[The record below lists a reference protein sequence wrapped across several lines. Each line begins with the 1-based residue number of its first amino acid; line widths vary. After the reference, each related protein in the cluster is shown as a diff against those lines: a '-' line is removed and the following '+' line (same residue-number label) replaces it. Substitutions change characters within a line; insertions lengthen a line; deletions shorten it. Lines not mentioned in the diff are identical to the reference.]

1 MSTILQIEKRTVEG
15 KKVKTLRNKGITPI
29 HLYGSNVESSS
40 MQADFKALIDALNE
54 TGFSIPIT
62 LADGKN
68 EVLAFARNVQRHPLT
83 EQILHVDFQ
92 IVNKEDEVEIEVPVN
107 LLGESPAVKNL
118 GGILIKLMETIKI
131 SSKVDQVP
139 ESIDLDIEGLES
151 LEQSLLVSEIEVPD
165 GVKVIT
171 DDTFAIARVIPP
183 RIEVEETEEV
193 EDSLASDSDQE
204 SDGDSQDSQDSD
216 NSGNKE

>member
-92 IVNKEDEVEIEVPVN
+92 IVNKEDEVEVEVPIN

-183 RIEVEETEEV
+183 RIEVEEVDEV
-193 EDSLASDSDQE
+193 EGSLDSDQE
-204 SDGDSQDSQDSD
+204 SDGDSEDSQDSD
-216 NSGNKE
+216 NPDNKE

>member
-15 KKVKTLRNKGITPI
+15 KKVKTLRNKGIAPI

-40 MQADFKALIDALNE
+40 MQADFKTLIDVLNE

-62 LADGKN
+62 LAYGKN

-92 IVNKEDEVEIEVPVN
+92 VVNKEDEVEIEVPVN
-107 LLGESPAVKNL
+107 LLGESPAVKNF
-118 GGILIKLMETIKI
+118 GGILIKLLETIKI

-139 ESIDLDIEGLES
+139 ESIDLGIDGLES
-151 LEQSLLVSEIEVPD
+151 LEQSLLVSDIEIPD

-183 RIEVEETEEV
+183 RIEVEEVDEA
-193 EDSLASDSDQE
+193 EDSLESDSDQE
-204 SDGDSQDSQDSD
+204 SDGDSEDSQDSQDSD
-216 NSGNKE
+216 NPK

>member
-1 MSTILQIEKRTVEG
+1 MSTILQIQKRTVEG
-15 KKVKTLRNKGITPI
+15 KKVKTLRNIGITPI
-29 HLYGSNVESSS
+29 HLYGSKVESSS
-40 MQADFKALIDALNE
+40 MQADFKALINALNE

-62 LADGKN
+62 LADGEN

-92 IVNKEDEVEIEVPVN
+92 VVNKEDEVEIEVPVN

-139 ESIDLDIEGLES
+139 ESIDLDIEGIES
-151 LEQSLLVSEIEVPD
+151 LEQSLLVSDIEVPD

>member
-1 MSTILQIEKRTVEG
+1 MSTILQIQKRTVEG
-15 KKVKTLRNKGITPI
+15 KKVKTLRNIGITPI
-29 HLYGSNVESSS
+29 HLYGRNVESSS

-68 EVLAFARNVQRHPLT
+68 EFLAFARNVQRHPLT

-92 IVNKEDEVEIEVPVN
+92 VVNKEDEVEIEVPVN

-139 ESIDLDIEGLES
+139 ESIDLDIEGIES
-151 LEQSLLVSEIEVPD
+151 LEQSLLVSDIEVPD

-183 RIEVEETEEV
+183 RIETEETEEV
-193 EDSLASDSDQE
+193 ESSLDSDSDQE
-204 SDGDSQDSQDSD
+204 SDGDSEDSQDSVKP
-216 NSGNKE
+216 GN

>member
-29 HLYGSNVESSS
+29 HLYGSDVESSS

-62 LADGKN
+62 LADGEN

-92 IVNKEDEVEIEVPVN
+92 VVNKEDEVEIEVPVN

-139 ESIDLDIEGLES
+139 ESIDLNIEGIES
-151 LEQSLLVSEIEVPD
+151 LEQSLLVSDIEVPD

-183 RIEVEETEEV
+183 RIEVEEVDEV
-193 EDSLASDSDQE
+193 EDSLDSDSDQE
-204 SDGDSQDSQDSD
+204 SDEVEDSQDSD
-216 NSGNKE
+216 NPDSKE

>member
-1 MSTILQIEKRTVEG
+1 MSTILQIQKRTVEG
-15 KKVKTLRNKGITPI
+15 KKVKTLRNIGITPI
-29 HLYGSNVESSS
+29 HLYGSKVESSS
-40 MQADFKALIDALNE
+40 MQADFKALINALNE

-62 LADGKN
+62 LADGEN

-92 IVNKEDEVEIEVPVN
+92 VVNKEDEVEIEVPVN

-139 ESIDLDIEGLES
+139 ESIDLDIEGIES
-151 LEQSLLVSEIEVPD
+151 LEQSLLVSDIEVPD

-204 SDGDSQDSQDSD
+204 SDGDSQDSD
-216 NSGNKE
+216 NPGNKE